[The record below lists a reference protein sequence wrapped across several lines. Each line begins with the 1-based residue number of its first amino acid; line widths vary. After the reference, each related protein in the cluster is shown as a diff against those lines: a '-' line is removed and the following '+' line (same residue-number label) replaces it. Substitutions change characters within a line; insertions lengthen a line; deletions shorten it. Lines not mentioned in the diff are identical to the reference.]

1 MLHQKSKK
9 ILIYFFLFLVIGTL
23 NNRNLSNIDLPKINN
38 ISIKGLDEKNEIE
51 LINNLNF
58 LRIHNLFFLDK
69 IEVKEIINSNNLV
82 EKYSIFK
89 KYPSSLEINIYKA
102 KFFAYVKRDGNNF
115 FLGSNGKLIKTL
127 DMDQNIPTIF
137 GNFNINEFFDLKENI
152 DQKNLKYTDIKN
164 LYFFKSGRWDI
175 ETHSGLLI
183 KLPKDQLKESLKL
196 IDDIIRNKNFREK
209 KEIDLRQ
216 LNQVIING

>member
-9 ILIYFFLFLVIGTL
+9 ILIYIFLFLVIGTL
-23 NNRNLSNIDLPKINN
+23 NNRNLNNINFPKIDK
-38 ISIKGLDEKNEIE
+38 IIIKGLDEKNNIE
-51 LINNLNF
+51 LKNSLDF

-69 IEVKEIINSNNLV
+69 IKVNKIINSNNLV

-89 KYPSSLEINIYKA
+89 KYPSSIEINVYRA
-102 KFFAYVKRDGNNF
+102 KFLAYVKRDGSNF

-127 DMDQNIPTIF
+127 DMSQNIPTIF
-137 GNFNINEFFDLKENI
+137 GNFNINDFFDLKENI
-152 DQKNLKYTDIKN
+152 DQKNFRYTDIKN

-183 KLPKDQLKESLKL
+183 KLPRDQLKESLQLVGDL
-196 IDDIIRNKNFREK
+196 IKDKNFKEK

-216 LNQVIING
+216 FNQVIING

>member
-23 NNRNLSNIDLPKINN
+23 NNRNLSNIDFPKIDD
-38 ISIKGLDEKNEIE
+38 ISIKGLDEKNKIE
-51 LINNLNF
+51 LKNNLDF
-58 LRIHNLFFLDK
+58 LKIHNLFFLDK

-89 KYPSSLEINIYKA
+89 KYPSSIEINIYKA
-102 KFFAYVKRDGNNF
+102 KFLAYVKRGGSNF

-127 DMDQNIPTIF
+127 DMGQNIPTIF
-137 GNFNINEFFDLKENI
+137 GNFNISDFFDLKENI

-183 KLPKDQLKESLKL
+183 RLPKNQLKESLKL
-196 IDDIIRNKNFREK
+196 VDDIIRNKNFREK